1 MIRLIIQ
8 EVAITKGFSM
18 SRLSREANLSYKTI
32 QTIWRNP
39 DHEITTRTPD
49 KLAKALDV
57 GPTDLI
63 EYFRDGEYELLDEE
77 TVLERGYF

>member
-8 EVAITKGFSM
+8 EIAIAKGFSM
-18 SRLSREANLSYKTI
+18 SRLSRKANLSYKTI

-39 DHEITTRTPD
+39 DHEITTTTLD

-57 GPTDLI
+57 EPADLI

>member
-8 EVAITKGFSM
+8 EVAIAKGFSM

-39 DHEITTRTPD
+39 DHEIKTTTLD

-57 GPTDLI
+57 RPADLK